1 MRRVIHTLYDDGIEL
16 EEEGSGERSGEG
28 RSGEGRSSERNEKET
43 EKERG
48 GERNG
53 KRKRKVIQKKTEQK
67 KRRRGKDSSTTT
79 TSTTTTSTTTTTTTS
94 CSLTPE
100 EEEILIQKKAADVL
114 LLTSLT
120 NSDAFIERPSVP
132 KCQGGCEGELGVAQY
147 ASGVNYPHGEWI
159 CDSCEESSTGPRWT
173 CTEEC
178 EYDLCCDCAKVSFI
192 EIHRWE
198 KRIQLLEKLVSIQLI
213 GFKIISLGNKRVSLF
228 KTVISYALF

>member
-1 MRRVIHTLYDDGIEL
+1 MG
-16 EEEGSGERSGEG
+16 
-28 RSGEGRSSERNEKET
+28 
-43 EKERG
+43 
-48 GERNG
+48 
-53 KRKRKVIQKKTEQK
+53 
-67 KRRRGKDSSTTT
+67 
-79 TSTTTTSTTTTTTTS
+79 S

-198 KRIQLLEKLVSIQLI
+198 KRIQLLEKLVTEPKRFWLNPRSDS
-213 GFKIISLGNKRVSLF
+213 SLTTREREQMKLLSVTAAGGGAGGAGVGAGAGAVSGAG
-228 KTVISYALF
+228 VAGASSALVPSASRSDLSTLSSSSSASSS